1 MISTDPGAYQ
11 GRKAPLLLLRNH
23 PALALLRL
31 LPLLRTHPAVALAR
45 ALCAIV
51 YTYLPPVLIPGPAR
65 EEERRK
71 RRMSGTSGTSDT
83 RDKRG
88 ETDARAHTQ
97 TGKDFPPEGVLLVID
112 VIMGGLIHRSTYH
125 FELLRRRR
133 RRRAADETLRRQR
146 AA

>member
-71 RRMSGTSGTSDT
+71 RRMSGTSDT

-88 ETDARAHTQ
+88 ETDARAHTE
-97 TGKDFPPEGVLLVID
+97 TGKYFPPEGELLVID
-112 VIMGGLIHRSTYH
+112 VLMGGI
-125 FELLRRRR
+125 
-133 RRRAADETLRRQR
+133 
-146 AA
+146 